1 MVGKIQGLGGIV
13 YIKVNRSFINF
24 MYLTHQKL
32 SIHQTDSNENYYA
45 FLSKQNE
52 FSNCAK

>member
-1 MVGKIQGLGGIV
+1 
-13 YIKVNRSFINF
+13 

-52 FSNCAK
+52 FSNCAKYLSYVSGDDPILIIIAFIKHMT